1 MRVQIQDVARIL
13 VSLNVS
19 PDLSGKAAAAARA
32 CWHHVVLEHRRGSI
46 APRNLAVCLTHR
58 EAVAV
63 RAEAVGIRLI
73 QVHRRCETRG
83 EPESSNDACSSC
95 VPLSCGRH
103 DEGRQR
109 RRFVHLC
116 LAVPAASA
124 RHNTRAPTTHTGA
137 LESDRSACASSRRG
151 ADRRPADGWVYEP
164 PRVECDTTRCADHS
178 NARAV
183 TFLSH
188 SFFSKDTRSPTQP
201 PTLRAYNV

>member
-1 MRVQIQDVARIL
+1 MSRSARPAAVVSPGFEPPMRVQIQDVARIL

-63 RAEAVGIRLI
+63 CAEAVGIRLI
-73 QVHRRCETRG
+73 QVHRRCETRF

-95 VPLSCGRH
+95 VPLNCGRH

-109 RRFVHLC
+109 RRFVHRW

-124 RHNTRAPTTHTGA
+124 RRRVSTPRRPPLLGA
-137 LESDRSACASSRRG
+137 LERSICMRELTSRARSRG
-151 ADRRPADGWVYEP
+151 G
-164 PRVECDTTRCADHS
+164 
-178 NARAV
+178 
-183 TFLSH
+183 
-188 SFFSKDTRSPTQP
+188 SPT
-201 PTLRAYNV
+201 R